1 MAVLER
7 IRSRAGTI
15 VVVVIGLALLSF
27 VLQDLLSSGSS
38 IFSGNANEVGE
49 INGNSVSGEEFA
61 RRLTDAEEKYKRNQ
75 NAAGVDENTR
85 QQLVNEIWNEY
96 LDEYLFNIELEKAGI
111 DVTEDE
117 LFDLVQGDNVDPQV
131 QQIPLF
137 QDSITKQFDRNRVIR
152 FLKTQLSEE
161 NDPEGRFRESWADFE
176 NSLMKQR
183 RKNKYY
189 ALIKKSI
196 YVPTAFAKRDFIEK
210 NRIAQYR
217 IVGKRYDLIADSTVK
232 LTDEDFKKYYDEH
245 KHELE
250 QNDEMRRLEYVV
262 FQVNPTPEDRA
273 ELMANM
279 QQLKEQFQ
287 TASNDTLFVNANSSE
302 NFRVERVKR
311 GKLNIQID
319 SAVFSGTAGAVY
331 GPFVDGDVVKLAKLR
346 GFKTTS
352 DSVKARHILIS
363 TQNGMSE
370 VQAMAKADSLKN
382 VIKSGG
388 NFAAL
393 ATLLSDDPGSKANG
407 GDLGYFTE
415 GMMVPEFN
423 DACFNGSVGDL
434 VVVKTQFGAH
444 LINIQEKT
452 RATSKAEVVFLTRPV
467 EASSKTNEAVFA
479 KANDFAVN
487 AETYDAFKKASDEQ
501 KLFVVKAQN
510 VRPSDRQVNDL
521 PASRELVTWAF
532 NEETEVNAVSKVME
546 FDGKYVVAALT
557 GVRSKGIPTLEQV
570 KEEIEPM
577 VKRDKKAE
585 QFEKEM
591 NPAGMSSIDALASKL
606 GLVADSA
613 QTVTF
618 GSFSVPGYGF
628 EPKLVGA
635 IPYAKTNI
643 LSQPVRGRMGVF
655 VYVTQSITEAPAAP
669 SDLSSMKKQLANNTQ
684 NRVDMGVYNSLLKK
698 ANVEDKRYRYF

>member
-38 IFSGNANEVGE
+38 IFSGSANEVGE

-287 TASNDTLFVNANSSE
+287 SASNDTLFVNANSSE

-319 SAVFSGTAGAVY
+319 SAVFSGTAGSVY

-363 TQNGMSE
+363 TQNGMPE
-370 VQAMAKADSLKN
+370 DKALAKADSLKG
-382 VIKSGG
+382 VIKAGG
-388 NFAAL
+388 DFAAL
-393 ATLLSDDPGSKANG
+393 ATLLSDDPGSKTSG

-452 RATSKAEVVFLTRPV
+452 RATNKAEVVFLTRPV

-487 AETYDAFKKASDEQ
+487 AETYDAFKKATDEQ

-546 FDGKYVVAALT
+546 FEGKYVVAALT
-557 GVRSKGIPTLEQV
+557 GVRSKGIPPLEQV

-635 IPYAKTNI
+635 IPYAKANV

-669 SDLSSMKKQLANNTQ
+669 TDLSSMKKQLANNTQ

>member
-27 VLQDLLSSGSS
+27 VLQDLLSSGRS
-38 IFSGNANEVGE
+38 IFSGSANEVGE

-61 RRLTDAEEKYKRNQ
+61 RKLTEAEERYKRNQ

-85 QQLVNEIWNEY
+85 QQLLNEIWNEY
-96 LDEYLFNIELEKAGI
+96 LDEYLFNVELDKAG
-111 DVTEDE
+111 VQVSEDE

-131 QQIPLF
+131 QQIPIF

-161 NDPEGRFRESWADFE
+161 NDPDGKFRESWAQFE

-196 YVPTAFAKRDFIEK
+196 YVPTAFAKRDFVEK
-210 NRIAQYR
+210 NRNAQYR
-217 IVGKRYDLIADSTVK
+217 LLVKRYDVVPDSTVK
-232 LTDEDFKKYYDEH
+232 VTDEDFKKYYDEH
-245 KHELE
+245 KHEFE

-262 FQVNPTPEDRA
+262 FQVSPTPEDRA
-273 ELMANM
+273 ELMASM
-279 QQLKEQFQ
+279 TKLKEQFQ

-302 NFRVERVKR
+302 NFRVDRVKR
-311 GKLNIQID
+311 GKLNVQID
-319 SAVFSGTAGAVY
+319 SAVFSGTPGSVY
-331 GPFVDGDVVKLAKLR
+331 GPFVDGESVKLAKLR

-363 TQNGMSE
+363 TANGLPAE
-370 VQAMAKADSLKN
+370 KAVAKADSLKN
-382 VIKSGG
+382 VIKAGG
-388 NFAAL
+388 DFAAL
-393 ATLLSDDPGSKANG
+393 ASLISEDPGSKNSG
-407 GDLGYFTE
+407 GDLGFFTE
-415 GMMVPEFN
+415 GTMVPEFN
-423 DACFNGSVGDL
+423 DACFNGNVGDL

-444 LINIQEKT
+444 LINIQDKT
-452 RATSKAEVVFLTRPV
+452 RATSKAEVVFVTRPV

-487 AETYDAFKKASDEQ
+487 SENYEAFKKTSEAQ
-501 KLFVVKAQN
+501 KLFVVKAPS

-521 PASRELVTWAF
+521 AASRELVTWAF
-532 NEETEVNAVSKVME
+532 NDETEVNAVSKVME
-546 FDGKYVVAALT
+546 FEGKYVVAALT
-557 GVRSKGIPTLEQV
+557 GVRNKGIPPMEQI
-570 KEEIEPM
+570 KEEMEPM
-577 VKRDKKAE
+577 VKREKKAD

-591 NPAGMSSIDALASKL
+591 SVAGITSIDALAGKL
-606 GLVADSA
+606 NIAADTV
-613 QTVTF
+613 QTVSF
-618 GSFSVPGYGF
+618 GSFSIPGYGF

-635 IPYAKTNI
+635 IPYAKANV
-643 LSQPVRGRMGVF
+643 LSKPVRGRMGVY
-655 VYVTQSITEAPAAP
+655 VYVTQSVTEAPP
-669 SDLSSMKKQLANNTQ
+669 VPTDLSGMKKQLASNSQ

-698 ANVEDKRYRYF
+698 ANVEDKRYRFF

>member
-27 VLQDLLSSGSS
+27 VLQDLLSSGRS
-38 IFSGNANEVGE
+38 IFSGSANEVGE

-61 RRLTDAEEKYKRNQ
+61 RKLTEAEERYKRNQ

-85 QQLVNEIWNEY
+85 QQLLNEIWNEY
-96 LDEYLFNIELEKAGI
+96 LDEYLFNVELDKAG
-111 DVTEDE
+111 VQVSEDE

-131 QQIPLF
+131 QQIPIF

-161 NDPEGRFRESWADFE
+161 NDPDGKFRESWAQFE

-196 YVPTAFAKRDFIEK
+196 YVPTAFAKRDFVEK
-210 NRIAQYR
+210 NRNAQYR
-217 IVGKRYDLIADSTVK
+217 LLVKRYDVVPDSTVK
-232 LTDEDFKKYYDEH
+232 VTDEDFKKYYDEH
-245 KHELE
+245 KHEFE

-262 FQVNPTPEDRA
+262 FQVSPTPEDRA
-273 ELMANM
+273 ELMASM
-279 QQLKEQFQ
+279 TKLKEQFQ

-302 NFRVERVKR
+302 NFRVDRVKR
-311 GKLNIQID
+311 GKLNVQID
-319 SAVFSGTAGAVY
+319 SAVFSGTPGSVY
-331 GPFVDGDVVKLAKLR
+331 GPFVDGESVKLAKLR

-363 TQNGMSE
+363 TANGLPAE
-370 VQAMAKADSLKN
+370 KAVAKADSLKN
-382 VIKSGG
+382 VIKAGG
-388 NFAAL
+388 DFAAL
-393 ATLLSDDPGSKANG
+393 ASLISEDPGSKSSG
-407 GDLGYFTE
+407 GDLGFFTE
-415 GMMVPEFN
+415 GTMVPEFN
-423 DACFNGSVGDL
+423 DACFNGNVGDL

-444 LINIQEKT
+444 LINIQDKT
-452 RATSKAEVVFLTRPV
+452 RATSKAEVVFVTRPV

-487 AETYDAFKKASDEQ
+487 SENYEAFKKTSEAQ
-501 KLFVVKAQN
+501 KLFVVKAPS

-521 PASRELVTWAF
+521 AASRELVTWAF
-532 NEETEVNAVSKVME
+532 NDETEVNAVSKVME
-546 FDGKYVVAALT
+546 FEGKYVVAALT
-557 GVRSKGIPTLEQV
+557 GVRNKGIPPMEQI
-570 KEEIEPM
+570 KEEMEPM
-577 VKRDKKAE
+577 VKREKKAD

-591 NPAGMSSIDALASKL
+591 SVAGITSIDALAGKL
-606 GLVADSA
+606 NIAADTV
-613 QTVTF
+613 QTVSF
-618 GSFSVPGYGF
+618 GSFSIPGYGF

-635 IPYAKTNI
+635 IPYAKANV
-643 LSQPVRGRMGVF
+643 LSKPVRGRMGVY
-655 VYVTQSITEAPAAP
+655 VYVTQSVTEAPP
-669 SDLSSMKKQLANNTQ
+669 VPTDLSGMKKQLASNSQ

-698 ANVEDKRYRYF
+698 ANVEDKRYRFF

>member
-27 VLQDLLSSGSS
+27 VLQDLLSSGRS
-38 IFSGNANEVGE
+38 IFSGSANEIGE

-61 RRLTDAEEKYKRNQ
+61 RKLTEAEERYKRNQ

-85 QQLVNEIWNEY
+85 QQLINEIWNEY
-96 LDEYLFNIELEKAGI
+96 LDEYLFNVELDKAG
-111 DVTEDE
+111 VQVSEDE

-131 QQIPLF
+131 QQIPIF

-161 NDPEGRFRESWADFE
+161 NDPDGKFRESWAQFE

-196 YVPTAFAKRDFIEK
+196 YVPTAFAKRDFVEK
-210 NRIAQYR
+210 NRNAQYR
-217 IVGKRYDLIADSTVK
+217 ILVKRYDTVADSTVK
-232 LTDEDFKKYYDEH
+232 VSDEDFKKYYDEH
-245 KHELE
+245 KHEFE

-262 FQVNPTPEDRA
+262 FQVSPTPEDRA

-279 QQLKEQFQ
+279 TKLKEQFQ

-302 NFRVERVKR
+302 NFRVDRVKR

-319 SAVFSGTAGAVY
+319 SAVFSGTPGSVY
-331 GPFVDGDVVKLAKLR
+331 GPFVDGEAVKLAKLR

-363 TQNGMSE
+363 TQNGLTAE
-370 VQAMAKADSLKN
+370 KAMAKADSLKN
-382 VIKSGG
+382 VIKAGG
-388 NFAAL
+388 DFAAL
-393 ATLLSDDPGSKANG
+393 ASLLSDDPGSKTSG
-407 GDLGYFTE
+407 GDLGFFTE
-415 GMMVPEFN
+415 GTMVPEFN
-423 DACFNGSVGDL
+423 DACFNGNVGDL

-444 LINIQEKT
+444 LINIQDKT

-487 AETYDAFKKASDEQ
+487 AETYEAFKKVSEEQ
-501 KLFVVKAQN
+501 KLFVVKAPN

-521 PASRELVTWAF
+521 AASRELVTWAF
-532 NEETEVNAVSKVME
+532 NDETEVNAVSKVME

-557 GVRSKGIPTLEQV
+557 GIRSKGIPPMEQI
-570 KEEIEPM
+570 KEEMEPM
-577 VKRDKKAE
+577 VKREKKAD

-591 NPAGMSSIDALASKL
+591 SVAGITNIDALASKL
-606 GLVADSA
+606 GVSAD
-613 QTVTF
+613 TVQSVSF

-635 IPYAKTNI
+635 IPYAKANV
-643 LSQPVRGRMGVF
+643 LSKPVRGRMGVY
-655 VYVTQSITEAPAAP
+655 VYITQSVTEAPP
-669 SDLSSMKKQLANNTQ
+669 VPTDLSGMKKQLASNNQ

-698 ANVEDKRYRYF
+698 ANVEDKRYRFF